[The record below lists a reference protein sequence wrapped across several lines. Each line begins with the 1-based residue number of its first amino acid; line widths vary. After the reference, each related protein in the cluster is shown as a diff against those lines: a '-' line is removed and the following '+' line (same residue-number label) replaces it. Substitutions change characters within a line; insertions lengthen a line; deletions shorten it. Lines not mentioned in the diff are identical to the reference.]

1 MNTLPSFTVPAVAG
15 LAFVL
20 ITFSGCGQSND
31 SAQAAEQNTAEQNTP
46 IQEEPDA
53 PAMERA
59 IGFMESWIELF
70 DAMSA
75 ELAGVDSQEAAN
87 EHATWLTEE
96 LTPRLEQLAGE
107 MIVFMESIEEH
118 EMELMEASFEAP
130 ENHQRIL
137 ELEGR
142 MEQSLDRL
150 EENIMRV
157 ETAHAT
163 PALEMAWLNFAR
175 TNERLERQME
185 ATFAGGAQAVGSP
198 AWCDAMA
205 NTPQAQ
211 WTMND
216 AFAFANHCVGR

>member
-1 MNTLPSFTVPAVAG
+1 MNTLPSFTAPAIAG

-31 SAQAAEQNTAEQNTP
+31 SAQAAEPDTI

-59 IGFMESWIELF
+59 IGFLESWIELF
-70 DAMSA
+70 DTMSA
-75 ELAGVDSQEAAN
+75 ELAGVESREAAN

-96 LTPRLEQLAGE
+96 LTPRLEQLASE

-118 EMELMEASFEAP
+118 EMEVMEASFDAP
-130 ENHQRIL
+130 ENHQRML